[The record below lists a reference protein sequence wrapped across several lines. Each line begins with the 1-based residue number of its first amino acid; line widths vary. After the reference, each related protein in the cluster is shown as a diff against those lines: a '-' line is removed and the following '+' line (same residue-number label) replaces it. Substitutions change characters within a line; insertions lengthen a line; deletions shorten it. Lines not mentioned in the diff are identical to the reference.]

1 MNGYTPAMFIKL
13 TRSGGHTYA
22 QLVESFRDEHSK
34 PRQRTVATLGRVD
47 ETNGQVDSLLSGL
60 LRAKGRS
67 PSEAAAPQVRF
78 ESALALGDVWALD
91 QLWHELGFDGLSAVF
106 RRARFTTPVEHALRV
121 MVFNRLCDPDSKLGV
136 LRWLQTVSMPGMDAG
151 ALTHQQLLRSMD
163 ALMDHQ
169 DAVDDCVARLLR
181 PLIDEDLSVVF
192 YDLTTIRAQ
201 GLSEQEGDVRHFGLS
216 KEGLVARQFMLGVVQ
231 TADGMP
237 IYHEV
242 FAGNTAEAPTL
253 EPTLHKVM
261 KRYPHIRRLVVVAD
275 RGLLSLDNIEALSK
289 LRLPQ
294 EVGDRVGD
302 RAGDQSGDRALE
314 FILAVPGRR
323 YGEFVDILEPI
334 NAQAKSLA
342 KEGCE
347 ATDTGTGD
355 LITELQWQ
363 GLRLVVAHNP
373 QQAAE
378 QTSQRQSRIDQLQQ
392 RAQQLVGKLDSQDA
406 GKVYRGRKLSDAGV
420 TARFFHEVSEAHLSR
435 IIKVDLQATLF
446 TYDIDQAALAR
457 AQAMDGK
464 LLLVTNVADLTP
476 DEVVRRYKALA
487 DIERGFRVLK
497 SEIEIAPVFHRL
509 PQRIKAHASICMLA
523 LILYRVMRQRLKMSG
538 SDLSPEAAL
547 ADLRRIQHH
556 RMSINNA
563 APIEGVSSIAQR
575 QKDVLAA
582 LKIKKPLQDTQL
594 SLL

>member
-1 MNGYTPAMFIKL
+1 MFIKL

-34 PRQRTVATLGRVD
+34 PRQRTVATIGRVD
-47 ETNGQVDSLLSGL
+47 ETDGQVDSLLSGL

-67 PSEAAAPQVRF
+67 LGDTAAPQVRF

-91 QLWHELGFDGLSAVF
+91 QLWHELGFDGLSTVF
-106 RRARFTTPVEHALRV
+106 RRARFTTPVEHAVRV

-136 LRWLQTVSMPGMDAG
+136 LRWLQTVSMPGIDAG

-169 DAVDDCVARLLR
+169 DAVDECVAQLLC

-201 GLSEQEGDVRHFGLS
+201 GLSQQKGDVRHFGMS
-216 KEGLVARQFMLGVVQ
+216 KEGGIARQFMLGVVQ

-253 EPTLHKVM
+253 EPTLKKVM
-261 KRYPHIRRLVVVAD
+261 ARYPHIRRLVVVAD
-275 RGLLSLDNIEALSK
+275 RGLLSLDNLEALSK
-289 LRLPQ
+289 LRL
-294 EVGDRVGD
+294 
-302 RAGDQSGDRALE
+302 SGQTSGSTYQALE

-323 YGEFVDILEPI
+323 YGEFADILAPI
-334 NAQAKSLA
+334 NARACASEQ
-342 KEGCE
+342 E
-347 ATDTGTGD
+347 ATEERID
-355 LITELQWQ
+355 EVQWQ

-378 QTSQRQSRIDQLQQ
+378 QTANRQARIDQLRQ
-392 RAQQLVGKLDSQDA
+392 RADQLVGKLDSQDA
-406 GKVYRGRKLSDAGV
+406 GKVHRGRKLSDAGV
-420 TARFFHEVSEAHLSR
+420 TARFFHEVSEAHLTR
-435 IIKVDLQATLF
+435 IIKVDLQAELLTW
-446 TYDIDQAALAR
+446 DIDQTALAR

-464 LLLVTNVADLTP
+464 LLLVTNVQDLTP
-476 DEVVRRYKALA
+476 GEVVRRYKALA

-509 PQRIKAHASICMLA
+509 PDRIKAHASICMLA

-547 ADLRRIQHH
+547 ADLRRIQRHSV
-556 RMSINNA
+556 SINNA
-563 APIEGVSSIAQR
+563 APIAGISTIAQR
-575 QKDVLAA
+575 QTNVLAA
-582 LKIKKPLQDTQL
+582 LKIKKPSHDTQL